1 MMMNASVSNDLFSIS
16 FVMSDG
22 KNYITLLSKKEL
34 GIIGNPLIEP
44 HIMGSVFQRTS
55 FSWIRLQEIKN
66 CLDSGMLHSALI
78 LALTI
83 PDICAKVE
91 YNIADDKGGKYYQKW
106 FDENIDQYNIGNTGK
121 DEKHF
126 DAGVREDDVKEA
138 QDWFDGITDTEDMI
152 GIAGFDREDY
162 ISTDEDGK
170 EEFDEDLVCYD
181 FSNWWDNM
189 DDIEQ
194 VKEYRKHE

>member
-1 MMMNASVSNDLFSIS
+1 MRVSAIDKARAIEILKKYNKEEFHLRHGLTVGA
-16 FVMSDG
+16 VMG
-22 KNYITLLSKKEL
+22 YLAEKL
-34 GIIGNPLIEP
+34 G
-44 HIMGSVFQRTS
+44 
-55 FSWIRLQEIKN
+55 
-66 CLDSGMLHSALI
+66 
-78 LALTI
+78 
-83 PDICAKVE
+83 
-91 YNIADDKGGKYYQKW
+91 Y
-106 FDENIDQYNIGNTGK
+106 K

>member
-1 MMMNASVSNDLFSIS
+1 MKVIS
-16 FVMSDG
+16 
-22 KNYITLLSKKEL
+22 
-34 GIIGNPLIEP
+34 
-44 HIMGSVFQRTS
+44 
-55 FSWIRLQEIKN
+55 EISLRDFKFWSGGEERAKN
-66 CLDSGMLHSALI
+66 CTDEQLDKIESIMESDAPESGW
-78 LALTI
+78 TDD
-83 PDICAKVE
+83 DI
-91 YNIADDKGGKYYQKW
+91 NNFFW
-106 FDENIDQYNIGNTGK
+106 FDFDTIVDWLGYK

-189 DDIEQ
+189 DDIAQ
-194 VKEYRKHE
+194 VELELYILCQIILGIGWDANKMGKWFWQSNKDRDLVILKNWVTVEK